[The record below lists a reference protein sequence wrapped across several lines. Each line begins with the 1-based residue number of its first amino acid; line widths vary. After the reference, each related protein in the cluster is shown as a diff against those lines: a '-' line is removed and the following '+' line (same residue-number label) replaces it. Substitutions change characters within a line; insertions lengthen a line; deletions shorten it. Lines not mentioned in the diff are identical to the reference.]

1 MRYTLFLSFLI
12 ATVLLSLISMAGCT
26 TSVSQESPA
35 NQPGSNQTTSSNP
48 IQQSDS
54 PETDEQPSD
63 KLTETNE
70 PLPEAGSNKSET
82 VSGESVQRTGGELT
96 AKELASMLTSD
107 EKLILID
114 VNPIAQYKE
123 GHIKG
128 AIWGDSKLLRTETET
143 YLNRLSIKKTDAI
156 VLVCEIGNRSANT
169 VPFLDKA
176 GYQEVY
182 NLKEGNIGWIRAG
195 FNLEN

>member
-1 MRYTLFLSFLI
+1 
-12 ATVLLSLISMAGCT
+12 MASCT
-26 TSVSQESPA
+26 TSVSQEPPA
-35 NQPGSNQTTSSNP
+35 NQPSN
-48 IQQSDS
+48 
-54 PETDEQPSD
+54 
-63 KLTETNE
+63 KLTESNE
-70 PLPEAGSNKSET
+70 PLPESGSNKSET
-82 VSGESVQRTGGELT
+82 VAGESVQRTGGELT
-96 AKELASMLTSD
+96 PKELASMLTSGK
-107 EKLILID
+107 KLVMID

-128 AIWGDSKLLRTETET
+128 AILGDSKLLRTETET

-169 VPFLDKA
+169 APFLAKA

-195 FNLEN
+195 FDLIKE